1 MSAPRVLIH
10 AQHLLGIGHLQ
21 RAAALARA
29 LAGRGCAVTLLSGGM
44 PVPDLNTGGARLVQL
59 PPVRSADAAFSGLA
73 DGDGRP
79 VDASFLAARTRQ
91 VLDTFERAAPD
102 VLVTET
108 YPFGRR
114 QLRGEL
120 AALVEAADR
129 RRPRP
134 LVVASV
140 RDILQTGRAPER
152 LAETAAR
159 VRRDYD
165 LVLVHGDPRFA
176 RLDETFPPAT
186 AIADRCAYTGFVDAA
201 PATGAEPTTVGQG
214 RGAVLVSAGGGAVGR
229 QLFATAL
236 QARAAGVAADRPWRL
251 LVGGDLPEAAYQ
263 DLGAQAGGLATVAR
277 ARPDFRALLR
287 GAALSISQAGYNTAV
302 DLLATRVPAVVVP
315 FAAGG
320 QTEQAFRARR
330 LAALG
335 LAIAVEP
342 DILTAETLA
351 GAIGQ
356 ARAGDPAPHTLN
368 LCGAEASADILL
380 ARLSAR
386 RAAAG

>member
-1 MSAPRVLIH
+1 MTAPRVLIH

-29 LAGRGCAVTLLSGGM
+29 LAARGCTVTLLSGGM
-44 PVPDLNTGGARLVQL
+44 PVPDLNAGGACLVQL
-59 PPVRSADAAFSGLA
+59 PAVKSADALFSGLVDGEGRPADAAF
-73 DGDGRP
+73 
-79 VDASFLAARTRQ
+79 LAARRRQ
-91 VLDTFERAAPD
+91 VRDAFDRAAPD

-120 AALVEAADR
+120 EALVEAAR
-129 RRPRP
+129 ARRPRA
-134 LVVASV
+134 LIVASL
-140 RDILQTGRAPER
+140 RDILQTGRKPER
-152 LAETAAR
+152 LAEAVAR

-165 LVLVHGDPRFA
+165 LVLVHGDTRFA
-176 RLDETFPPAT
+176 GLEETFPPAP
-186 AIADRCAYTGFVDAA
+186 AIADRCIHTGFVDTA
-201 PATGAEPTTVGQG
+201 PETGRPSTTAGVGAG
-214 RGAVLVSAGGGAVGR
+214 EVVVSAGGSAVGR
-229 QLFATAL
+229 QLFATAI

-251 LVGGDLPEAAYQ
+251 LVGGDLPEPAFQ
-263 DLGAQAGGLATVAR
+263 DLRAKAGGLATVAR

-287 GAALSISQAGYNTAV
+287 GAALSISQAGYNTVV
-302 DLLATRVPAVVVP
+302 DLLATGVPAVVVP

-335 LAIAVEP
+335 LAVAVEP
-342 DILTAETLA
+342 DSLAVATLA
-351 GAIGQ
+351 SAIGQ
-356 ARAGDPAPHTLN
+356 VRAGGPAPHTLD
-368 LCGAEASADILL
+368 LRGAETSADIVL